1 MKSIK
6 PKLLLTPIDNK
17 STVKLSNGLE
27 LIMKN
32 NLSQNAREALV
43 QTGKIIASF
52 NGIVIDYWNNDVS
65 YNCDLKPGEKVFV
78 SHLTFSETT
87 SNTSGTGYLEKDH
100 VVIDGVK
107 CFEVDYREIYFK
119 FNEDSTI
126 DMLGEYMLLE
136 GIYDEAFTST
146 FLASPESHKKLNKI
160 KARVVQTSKQI
171 DSQFKTG
178 DEVHFIDAAC
188 LYKVEIDGNTFY
200 RCRESEVVAVERL
213 INT

>member
-6 PKLLLTPIDNK
+6 PKVLLTPVDNK
-17 STVKLSNGLE
+17 SSIKLANGVE
-27 LIMKN
+27 LILRQQ
-32 NLSQNAREALV
+32 LSQNAREALV
-43 QTGKIIASF
+43 QTGRVIATF
-52 NGIVIDYWNNDVS
+52 DGKVVDYWSSMCYNNELKVG
-65 YNCDLKPGEKVFV
+65 DLVFA
-78 SHLTFSETT
+78 SHLSFSETN
-87 SNTSGTGYLEKDH
+87 SNTSGTGYIEKDH

-171 DSQFKTG
+171 ESQFKTG

-213 INT
+213 AV

>member
-17 STVKLSNGLE
+17 SSIKLANGQE
-27 LIMKN
+27 LILKT
-32 NLSQNAREALV
+32 NLSQNAREALI
-43 QTGKIIASF
+43 QTGKVIASF
-52 NGIVIDYWNNDVS
+52 NGKVQDYWTPSMWYFNE
-65 YNCDLKPGEKVFV
+65 LKPSDKVFC

-87 SNTSGTGYLEKDH
+87 VDANNNYIEKDH

-119 FNEDSTI
+119 FNEDKTI

-171 DSQFKTG
+171 ESQFKTG

-213 INT
+213 INA